1 MKIVQAKQFNP
12 SDTGIVIYM
21 TRKEAI
27 LFKGLCRSMNVL
39 GTQTPGTIKGMIKD
53 WVQRLGAS
61 SVMTGQVYLTGVI
74 APHPAGD
81 TRLQEDVESYDN

>member
-27 LFKGLCRSMNVL
+27 LFKGLCRTMAVF
-39 GTQTPGTIKGMIKD
+39 GTHQPGTIKATIKS
-53 WVQRLGAS
+53 WVQQLGAAN
-61 SVMTGQVYLTGVI
+61 VIAGQVYLTGVVE
-74 APHPAGD
+74 PHVQGEA
-81 TRLQEDVESYDN
+81 RLQQDAENYDD